1 MSLSNKVVEY
11 GHSVVKV
18 QITEKQL
25 KFKENGEVTVPDF
38 SPQGASNHSNNNLEN
53 LEIKRRVDKND
64 LHLETFLYKL
74 LGVYNDFQ

>member
-25 KFKENGEVTVPDF
+25 KLKENG
-38 SPQGASNHSNNNLEN
+38 GSNHSNNNLEN
-53 LEIKRRVDKND
+53 LEIKRRAGKND
-64 LHLETFLYKL
+64 LHLETFLYRL
-74 LGVYNDFQ
+74 FAVSNDFQYSNP